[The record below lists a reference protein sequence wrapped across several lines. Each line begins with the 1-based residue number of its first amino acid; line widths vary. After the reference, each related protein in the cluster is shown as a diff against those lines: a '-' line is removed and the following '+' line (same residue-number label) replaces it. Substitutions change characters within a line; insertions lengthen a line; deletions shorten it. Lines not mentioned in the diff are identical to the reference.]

1 MAGEKRPSALY
12 SQVAE
17 CEKRLND
24 FIQEILNVGKEML
37 AIGEGRLYT
46 HDMFFIGV
54 LNRSINLIDG
64 ILVLTSRWNFVA
76 AGPLIRLHL
85 DTLLRLSYWRTIKN
99 PDPFIRQILEGKQVN
114 KIKDEK
120 GRRLTDARL
129 RDYTRSIFPQV
140 DNVYKVISSLIHFSD
155 KHVFSCIE
163 AIDETGRVA
172 SFSIGKGYSKW
183 TEKDILSLLE
193 CAIVITEA
201 ILAICRGWVL
211 EKAQLGNSKDEK
223 SD

>member
-1 MAGEKRPSALY
+1 MLEEKKPSELY
-12 SQVAE
+12 PRVAE
-17 CEKRLND
+17 CEERLND
-24 FIQEILNVGKEML
+24 FIQDIIDVGKEML
-37 AIGEGRLYT
+37 SVEGSKLYT
-46 HDMFFIGV
+46 HDMFFIGA
-54 LNRSINLIDG
+54 LNRAIDLIDG

-76 AGPLIRLHL
+76 AGSLIRLHL

-99 PDPFIRQILEGKQVN
+99 PDAFIRQILEGKQVN

-120 GRRLTDARL
+120 GKRLTDARL
-129 RDYTRSIFPQV
+129 RDYTRSMFPQV

-163 AIDETGRVA
+163 AIDETGRVVG
-172 SFSIGKGYSKW
+172 FSIGKGSSKW

-211 EKAQLGNSKDEK
+211 EKAQMGDPKVGKND
-223 SD
+223 